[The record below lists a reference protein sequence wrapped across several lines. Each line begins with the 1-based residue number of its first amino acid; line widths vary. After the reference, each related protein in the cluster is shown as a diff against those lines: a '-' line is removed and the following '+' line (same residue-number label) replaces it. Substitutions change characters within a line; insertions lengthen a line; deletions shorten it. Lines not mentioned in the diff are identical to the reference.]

1 LIRSVKHSLI
11 CGHVHWFN
19 DYLMLSYQLQSFFVS
34 PLYDYSPVNEAIDRV
49 SEPRFIS
56 HSVLE

>member
-1 LIRSVKHSLI
+1 
-11 CGHVHWFN
+11 
-19 DYLMLSYQLQSFFVS
+19 MLSYQLQSFFVTS
-34 PLYDYSPVNEAIDRV
+34 LYDYRPVNEAVDSV